1 MGEQIT
7 EDRPYIF
14 ALGKARQHF
23 FLHPV
28 INWKSNF
35 GLGAA
40 GERKGEYHKGFQRFS
55 NHNCYENVVLE
66 ASACYFLQHSSSQ
79 GSQMQKDLQDHQEYN

>member
-1 MGEQIT
+1 MFPAFNNSSLKSISNDRDHTGFMGEQIT

-14 ALGKARQHF
+14 ALGKAMEHF
-23 FLHPV
+23 FLAPM

-40 GERKGEYHKGFQRFS
+40 GERKKE
-55 NHNCYENVVLE
+55 ENITKV
-66 ASACYFLQHSSSQ
+66 F
-79 GSQMQKDLQDHQEYN
+79 KP

>member
-40 GERKGEYHKGFQRFS
+40 GERKEEENIIKVFKGFQTIIAMKMLS
-55 NHNCYENVVLE
+55 
-66 ASACYFLQHSSSQ
+66 
-79 GSQMQKDLQDHQEYN
+79 